1 MVRVSKRLAA
11 FGALSLS
18 VLMTMAACG
27 GADPTDTPSPTNTPT
42 PQSMMDAT
50 AEPTAMAPS
59 DGDAATAE
67 PMRATPTP
75 RPTSTPRPVDPGF
88 DAAAHFRGKTIRLM
102 VGFNPGG
109 GTDAQARYM
118 SRAWPEFI
126 PGNPRI
132 IVTNLTPV
140 VVERNFVWNAEPNG
154 LTLAVEATPG
164 IFDQV
169 TPQAQF
175 DMREATMIG
184 VTSGREGLWIRR
196 HDLTEAY
203 DCMDSAFGASGPL
216 LSIGTSAPTPADL
229 GSDVVLGWL
238 ADEFNLPLEIK
249 NLSAAGSAEQY
260 RLIEQGLVSTWISGT
275 LWDQFPRTRPGWIR
289 DGFLRPFADLSMPGF
304 DLGDNGEADFHCPNV
319 ADAYLDGEQADLY
332 RAMRGP
338 QIYAA
343 KNIVGPPG
351 IPADV
356 TRALRDSLADAMANA
371 EFAANMQAFT
381 GIKNNFSHGDD
392 AQQDL
397 IDTVNSFLDNKDR
410 IDEIAESVFEK
421 YVR

>member
-1 MVRVSKRLAA
+1 MVRVSKRLAS
-11 FGALSLS
+11 FGALGLT
-18 VLMTMAACG
+18 LLLTIAACGG
-27 GADPTDTPSPTNTPT
+27 GADPTDTPRPTATPVPAQPT
-42 PQSMMDAT
+42 AT
-50 AEPTAMAPS
+50 PTAMAPAT
-59 DGDAATAE
+59 DGGATAE
-67 PMRATPTP
+67 PASPTATP
-75 RPTSTPRPVDPGF
+75 RPTATPLPVDPAF
-88 DAAAHFRGKTIRLM
+88 DAEAYFSGKTIRLM

-126 PGNPRI
+126 PGTPRI
-132 IVTNLTPV
+132 VVTNLTPV
-140 VVERNFVWNAEPNG
+140 VVERNFVWNSEPDG

-169 TPQAQF
+169 TPQAEF

-184 VTSGREGLWIRR
+184 VTSGREGLWVRR
-196 HDLTEAY
+196 HDLTESY
-203 DCMDSAFGASGPL
+203 DCMDSAFGASGPV
-216 LSIGTSAPTPADL
+216 LSMGTAAPTPADL
-229 GSDVVLGWL
+229 GADVILGYL

-249 NLSAAGSAEQY
+249 NVSAAGSNEQY

-319 ADAYLDGEQADLY
+319 ADAYLEGDQVDLY

-351 IPADV
+351 IPPGV
-356 TRALRDSLADAMANA
+356 TAALRDALADAMADE

-381 GIKNNFSHGDD
+381 GIQNNFSHGDQ

-397 IDTVNSFLDNKDR
+397 VDTVNSFLDNKDR
-410 IDEIAESVFEK
+410 IDAITDSVFQK

>member
-1 MVRVSKRLAA
+1 MVRVSKRLAS
-11 FGALSLS
+11 FGALGLT
-18 VLMTMAACG
+18 LLLTIAACGG
-27 GADPTDTPSPTNTPT
+27 GADPTDTPRPTATPVPAQPTATPT
-42 PQSMMDAT
+42 AMATATDGGAT
-50 AEPTAMAPS
+50 AEPASPTA
-59 DGDAATAE
+59 
-67 PMRATPTP
+67 TP
-75 RPTSTPRPVDPGF
+75 RPTATPLPVDPAF
-88 DAAAHFRGKTIRLM
+88 DAEAYFSGKTIRLM

-126 PGNPRI
+126 PGTPRI
-132 IVTNLTPV
+132 VVTNLTPV
-140 VVERNFVWNAEPNG
+140 VVERNFVWNSEPDG

-169 TPQAQF
+169 TPQAEF

-184 VTSGREGLWIRR
+184 VTSGREGLWVRR
-196 HDLTEAY
+196 HDLTESY
-203 DCMDSAFGASGPL
+203 DCMDSAFGASGPV
-216 LSIGTSAPTPADL
+216 LSMGTAAPTPADL
-229 GSDVVLGWL
+229 GADVILGYL

-249 NLSAAGSAEQY
+249 NVSAAGSNEQY

-319 ADAYLDGEQADLY
+319 ADAYLEGDQVDLY

-351 IPADV
+351 IPPGV
-356 TRALRDSLADAMANA
+356 TAALRDALADAMADE

-381 GIKNNFSHGDD
+381 GIQNNFSHGDQ

-397 IDTVNSFLDNKDR
+397 VDTVNSFLDNKDR
-410 IDEIAESVFEK
+410 IDAITDSVFQK